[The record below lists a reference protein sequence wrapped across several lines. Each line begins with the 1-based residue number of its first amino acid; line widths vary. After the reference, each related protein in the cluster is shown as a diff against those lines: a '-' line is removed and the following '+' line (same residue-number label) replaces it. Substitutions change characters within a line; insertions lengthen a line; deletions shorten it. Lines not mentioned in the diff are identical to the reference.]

1 VPRFPIVLALLL
13 TLSVPALA
21 APRRRAAQHP
31 ATPTREGIAATASR
45 VADRVVWTY
54 APRLHWE
61 NAVFYDGLVLFGE
74 QMELRA
80 PGSGQRFL
88 DRAATVLIE
97 SDDDIDG
104 VSWGDGTAY
113 GQAVLDLYRVLP
125 PNDPRRAALLA
136 TLSGPMRFAEH
147 AVRVTP
153 SSGAPRDPWWIA
165 GGYGARFWQDDL
177 YMVVPWLS
185 LYGSTQDGLPGNELA
200 RNLAYEWIEAY
211 VHEHRP
217 ASGDARELAV
227 PSLRSR
233 RGDLLWDPTYALF
246 HHASESI
253 PHPEYFWARGNGW
266 SLVALTRAAG
276 ALDAPY
282 TGSRYDQVVSREEL
296 HEMLRASAAAL
307 LDRRTADGGWSAYL
321 SQPDLCP
328 MAETSG
334 TGLLTFFLARGVNE
348 GWLDREVY
356 VPVVMRAFALLMRR
370 VDAEGDVTG
379 IQPPDV
385 GPNCGKITS
394 RHPTINLNYA
404 PGAFLLAASEILK
417 FPEQDLRAFAKT
429 ERPSSF

>member
-1 VPRFPIVLALLL
+1 VPRFPILLVLLL
-13 TLSVPALA
+13 TLSVSALA

-31 ATPTREGIAATASR
+31 ATPTREGITATASR

-88 DRAATVLIE
+88 DRAASVLIE
-97 SDDDIDG
+97 SDDEIDT

-125 PNDPRRAALLA
+125 PADPRRAKLLA
-136 TLSGPMRFAEH
+136 TLTGPMRFAEH
-147 AVRVTP
+147 AVRATP
-153 SSGAPRDPWWIA
+153 STGAPRDPWWIA

-227 PSLRSR
+227 PSLPSR
-233 RGDLLWDPTYALF
+233 RGVLLWDPTFALF

-266 SLVALTRAAG
+266 ALVALTRAAD

-282 TGSRYDQVVSREEL
+282 TGGRYEKVVSSDEL
-296 HEMLRASAAAL
+296 HEMLRASAESL
-307 LDRRTADGGWSAYL
+307 LARRTADGGWSSYL

-328 MAETSG
+328 TAETSG
-334 TGLLTFFLARGVNE
+334 TALLTFFLARGVNE

-370 VDAEGDVTG
+370 VDGEGDVTA

-385 GPNCGKITS
+385 GPNCGKTTS
-394 RHPTINLNYA
+394 RHPTINLNYG

-417 FPEQDLRAFAKT
+417 FPDEDLRAL
-429 ERPSSF
+429 PNG